1 MQTYTIYIMRVS
13 GLKQARGLR
22 KIGVAK
28 CVEHRR
34 QSIENSLRKEFGKD
48 CLVYIEHAYEI
59 PRRGKG
65 GFKAYNLEHQI
76 QTYLKSKNVRWIFA
90 KGSSAG
96 KSEWFRISTPLAKK
110 YIAVGKRWVD
120 THFVGLPKDWE
131 RNPNGQLFKKGIY

>member
-13 GLKQARGLR
+13 GLRQARGLR

-28 CVEHRR
+28 NVEHRR

-59 PRRGKG
+59 PRKGKG

-76 QTYLKSKNVRWIFA
+76 QRFFTGRVLCFTKVLRGKLLTCFA
-90 KGSSAG
+90 RKFQFQFDFQSLLSAA
-96 KSEWFRISTPLAKK
+96 FFF
-110 YIAVGKRWVD
+110 YIG
-120 THFVGLPKDWE
+120 H
-131 RNPNGQLFKKGIY
+131 

>member
-34 QSIENSLRKEFGKD
+34 QCIENSLRKEFGKD
-48 CLVYIEHAYEI
+48 CLVYIEHAYQI

-76 QTYLKSKNVRWIFA
+76 QTYLKSKMCVGFLQKVHQQENLN
-90 KGSSAG
+90 GS
-96 KSEWFRISTPLAKK
+96 EFQR
-110 YIAVGKRWVD
+110 
-120 THFVGLPKDWE
+120 H
-131 RNPNGQLFKKGIY
+131 

>member
-13 GLKQARGLR
+13 GLRQARGLR

-28 CVEHRR
+28 NVEHRR

-59 PRRGKG
+59 PRKGKG

-76 QTYLKSKNVRWIFA
+76 QTYLAPKNVRWIFA

-96 KSEWFRISTPLAKK
+96 KSEWFRIS
-110 YIAVGKRWVD
+110 
-120 THFVGLPKDWE
+120 
-131 RNPNGQLFKKGIY
+131 